1 MQKERKIKTS
11 WSETSTGSLCCFSGS
26 PVGSN
31 SCCLLKTYIF
41 CIPFLH
47 SVFFSWN
54 AGRSL
59 SVQVDQVP
67 SSILGSPNG
76 SATISCN
83 HSHSL
88 FNVILWY
95 QQPTGDA
102 GLKLIGFTQYKSPT
116 IEEPF
121 KEHFKVTGDGSAKS
135 ELHVQKLRLSGD
147 SGMYYCAASSTV
159 TQLHSCLY
167 KNPLW

>member
-1 MQKERKIKTS
+1 M
-11 WSETSTGSLCCFSGS
+11 
-26 PVGSN
+26 
-31 SCCLLKTYIF
+31 
-41 CIPFLH
+41 
-47 SVFFSWN
+47 FFSLN

-59 SVQVDQVP
+59 SVQVDQGP
-67 SSILGSPNG
+67 SSILGSPDG

-83 HSHSL
+83 HSDSSYY
-88 FNVILWY
+88 VILWY

-102 GLKLIGFTQYKSPT
+102 GLTLIGLTQYKSPA

-121 KEHFKVTGDGSAKS
+121 KEHFKVTGDGSSKS
-135 ELHVQKLRLSGD
+135 ELHVQKLRLPED

-167 KNPLW
+167 KNPL

>member
-1 MQKERKIKTS
+1 M
-11 WSETSTGSLCCFSGS
+11 
-26 PVGSN
+26 
-31 SCCLLKTYIF
+31 
-41 CIPFLH
+41 
-47 SVFFSWN
+47 FFSSN

-59 SVQVDQVP
+59 SVQVDQGP
-67 SSILGSPNG
+67 SSILGSPDG

-121 KEHFKVTGDGSAKS
+121 KEHFKVTGDGSSKS
-135 ELHVQKLRLSGD
+135 ELHVQKLRLPED

-167 KNPLW
+167 KNPL